1 MPYYSNLATEA
12 MRKAAAQKD
21 AEKVQ
26 TTNRILDEEFGLTFK
41 LNSPNS
47 FSSSSS
53 AAAAA
58 AQQQIFSSNPLYID
72 PNDQRI
78 PESSA
83 EKSEPEG
90 ENSAFDAARDQ
101 KFVSIFSIVFSIELH

>member
-12 MRKAAAQKD
+12 MRKAAAQKE

-26 TTNRILDEEFGLTFK
+26 PTNSILDEIGFTFD
-41 LNSPNS
+41 LSSPNS
-47 FSSSSS
+47 SSSSS
-53 AAAAA
+53 AAA
-58 AQQQIFSSNPLYID
+58 QQIFPSTLYID

-83 EKSEPEG
+83 EESEPEG
-90 ENSAFDAARDQ
+90 EDSAFDARDQ
-101 KFVSIFSIVFSIELH
+101 KFVSIFSLVFHILH